1 MENITLLHF
10 KLFEMIIQK
19 RVVKLSPSTI
29 EAQKS
34 DPLTSD
40 LYMCELNELLISRNT
55 LWNTNEKL
63 ENHLLI
69 YCTKGDCELTI
80 SEDKVAM
87 KHDQFCIIPQGFL
100 FKMKIGNT
108 DPTMFLTCEFNGAK
122 SKILEREFSVV
133 RDLMPSINNRVANRK
148 MLFDEL
154 FNNSSR
160 GYLDANMHYI
170 NFTFSH
176 LLATFVFASRTSD
189 DILIE
194 ENTVVQKTILFME
207 QNIDKKLTLHE
218 IADEVGYSVTYLSTI
233 FKNETNYSPIS
244 YFSHLKISKSC
255 EYLDQSKMKIKE
267 IAFLLGYSDPYYFSK
282 DFQKKMGVS
291 PRNYRKR
298 VRI

>member
-1 MENITLLHF
+1 
-10 KLFEMIIQK
+10 MIIQK

-29 EAQKS
+29 EAQKA

-40 LYMCELNELLISRNT
+40 LYLCELNELLISKNT
-55 LWNTNEKL
+55 VWDNREVL

-69 YCTKGDCELTI
+69 YCIKGNCMVFI
-80 SEDKVAM
+80 AEDRVLM
-87 KHDQFCIIPQGFL
+87 KQDQYCIIPQNFR
-100 FKMKIGNT
+100 FKVEVGNI
-108 DPTMFLTCEFNGAK
+108 DPTVFLTCQFNGSK
-122 SKILEREFSVV
+122 SKILEQEFSVV

-160 GYLDANMHYI
+160 GYSDANMHYI
-170 NFTFSH
+170 NFTFAH

-207 QNIDKKLTLHE
+207 QNVDKKLTLKE
-218 IADEVGYSVTYLSTI
+218 IADDVGYSITYLSTI
-233 FKNETNYSPIS
+233 FKQETNYSPIS

-267 IAFLLGYSDPYYFSK
+267 IAFLLGYTDPYYFSK

-298 VRI
+298 IRI